1 MNFSTL
7 FRLGENLNLDR
18 KTLIILRWIAIIG
31 QFTAINLVFFYLNL
45 NFPIKIA
52 YLIILIG
59 LTTNLI
65 LQFKVK
71 SILLS
76 DFYASIFLI
85 YDLVQLS
92 LLLYLTGGIS
102 NPFSIL
108 MIIPAIVSSTLL
120 SMGTTIILGFLTIL
134 FLFLLTI
141 FHYPLPGIHDGS
153 VTFPKLYLIGYF
165 IAIIVGLIFLSYFG
179 IRFSGESK
187 RRSDAVN
194 RLQQVVAKE
203 YELESLGGQAA
214 AAAHSLGTPLATINV
229 VATEIKKEIGDNKE
243 LVKDIDLLISQTKR
257 CGEILKQISMKQIKE
272 DTFFSKTGLENLL
285 SEIIE
290 NFQETSSK
298 KIYLVSDQDKNK
310 IKFRRSP
317 ELIYGLRNFIGNAVK
332 FSKSKVEIEI
342 KSNNDLTNISIHDD
356 GPGFPDDII
365 EIIGEPYI
373 KSKSKSVLSNA
384 GTGLGTFLGKTLL
397 ERQLAKLHF
406 SNNNKFGGASVNINW
421 NSSDLKIN
429 F

>member
-18 KTLIILRWIAIIG
+18 KTLIILRWIALIG
-31 QFTAINLVFFYLNL
+31 QFTAINLVYFYLNL

-71 SILLS
+71 TILLS

-120 SMGTTIILGFLTIL
+120 SMGTTMILGFLTIL

-310 IKFRRSP
+310 IQFRRSP

-332 FSKSKVEIEI
+332 FSKSRVEIEI